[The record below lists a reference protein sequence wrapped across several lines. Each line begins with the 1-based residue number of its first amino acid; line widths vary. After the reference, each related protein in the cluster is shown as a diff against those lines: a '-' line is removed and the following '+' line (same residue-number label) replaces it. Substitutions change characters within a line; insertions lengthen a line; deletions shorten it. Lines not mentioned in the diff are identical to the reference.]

1 VVVKATSGDELVAEE
16 EGVVARERRDQAS
29 EAEVVSLDD
38 TFDSSKAA
46 SSTDARRMG
55 DRGTK

>member
-1 VVVKATSGDELVAEE
+1 MDAEAISGDELVAEE
-16 EGVVARERRDQAS
+16 GVVARKRGDQAS
-29 EAEVVSLDD
+29 EPRDVSLDH

-55 DRGTK
+55 ERGTE

>member
-1 VVVKATSGDELVAEE
+1 MDVKAMSGDELVAEE
-16 EGVVARERRDQAS
+16 GVVARKRGDQAS
-29 EAEVVSLDD
+29 EAEDVSLDD

-55 DRGTK
+55 DRGTE